1 MLQYNVSCSFSAHI
15 KEVQQMECE
24 NGGSCWTSVWLASF
38 VQIPQKRISR
48 YPSRLHTFHEYWF
61 TEKRGM
67 LENISAVLIFYNKIL
82 FTYIWCFS
90 CVRILR
96 GEHVWHSVWIYSPLP
111 LFTVLC
117 SVLFHLIQY
126 KQNQTANSH
135 RIQNVWGK
143 NISHD
148 FELMSLGRSWILF
161 ESKYCECKTLIK
173 HYSYTFCAL
182 LYS

>member
-1 MLQYNVSCSFSAHI
+1 MVKYCGLVQIYKPRQIFKSVSWLGLILQYNVSCSFSAHI

-61 TEKRGM
+61 AEKRGM

-96 GEHVWHSVWIYSPLP
+96 GGTRLTQRLNIFA
-111 LFTVLC
+111 FTVIYCLVFGFV
-117 SVLFHLIQY
+117 SLNSIQTKPNS
-126 KQNQTANSH
+126 KQSPHPKRLGQEYIP
-135 RIQNVWGK
+135 RFWINV
-143 NISHD
+143 
-148 FELMSLGRSWILF
+148 
-161 ESKYCECKTLIK
+161 TQ
-173 HYSYTFCAL
+173 
-182 LYS
+182 